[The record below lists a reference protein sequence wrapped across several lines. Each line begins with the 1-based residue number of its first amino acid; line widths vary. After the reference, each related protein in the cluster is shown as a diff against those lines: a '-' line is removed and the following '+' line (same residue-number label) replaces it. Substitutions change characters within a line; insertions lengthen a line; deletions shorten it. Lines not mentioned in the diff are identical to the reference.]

1 MKRIHLVVALFLFP
15 AVSTA
20 QTPLKFETDVRPIL
34 KAHCFECHG
43 EGKKLRGGL
52 DLRLKHLMA
61 TGGDS
66 GAGIEVGK
74 AGDSLAV
81 KRVRSGEMPP
91 GKKKLT
97 PKEIETIERWIT
109 QGAQVA
115 RAEPK
120 ELPLG
125 FSVSPEEASHWAYQ
139 PIRVNQPPTVKT
151 ANRVRNPIDAFLLA
165 KLEEKGLGFSSEADR
180 VVLIRRATF
189 DLHGLPPTT
198 DEVEAFLKDAS
209 PDAYEKLVDRLLA
222 SPRYGERWGRHWLDV
237 AGYADSE
244 GFTAEDPIRKHA
256 YKYRDYVIRA
266 FNADMPWDR
275 FPQEQIAGDELVQRP
290 FEKATGEELDKLIA
304 TGFLRNAPDGTA
316 SPGTNLKEASNQN
329 VADTLQIVSTAV
341 LGLTVHCAQCHH
353 HRYDPISQVDYYRM
367 RAVFEPALNP
377 KAWRNPG
384 GRLITL
390 FKDEDRKKADEI
402 EKEAAKI
409 DQERLG
415 REKEFIEATFQKE
428 LAKLPAEM
436 HETIRVARNT
446 PDAKRTPEQKNLL
459 KTHPSVNVSSGSLY
473 LYDSKAAKVL
483 KEFTEKATKLRA
495 TKPTP
500 DFVCAV
506 TEIPGQKTTTHLFD
520 RGDPDQPKEAIEP
533 AGLSIFEPTGI
544 GRLAA
549 KDGALPTS
557 GHRLAY
563 ARSLTDG
570 KHPLPARVL
579 MNRLWHHHFGR
590 GIVASLGDFGILGD
604 RPTHPELLDWLAAD
618 FMSNGWRLKRM
629 HKLMLT
635 SSAYRQFSQRRPE
648 HDRIDPDNHLVGRMP
663 VRRLEAEAVRDA
675 ILAVSGKL
683 NLKEF
688 GPSVPVT
695 HDDVGQVVI
704 GNDIRNPGDGT
715 PLGKVKSLS
724 GEEYRR
730 SVYVQVRRSLPLAML
745 ESFDA
750 PIVNPNC
757 EKRNN
762 STAATQSLMLLN
774 SGFIHEQASFLLERV
789 KKEAGDDPAQ
799 RIVRAWKLA
808 FATTPTSAEVEG
820 SVAFVRR
827 QTEQFTNQK
836 IAEPETKAWSNFAQA
851 LLTANRFLYVD

>member
-1 MKRIHLVVALFLFP
+1 MKRILLAFALVGIP
-15 AVSTA
+15 SAVLA
-20 QTPLKFETDVRPIL
+20 QPPLKFETEVRPLL

-52 DLRLKHLMA
+52 DLRLKHLLA

-66 GAGIEVGK
+66 GAGMVPGK
-74 AGDSLAV
+74 PGESLV
-81 KRVRSGEMPP
+81 VRRVRSGEMPP

-97 PKEIETIERWIT
+97 AKEIETLERWIAE
-109 QGAQVA
+109 GAAVS

-120 ELPLG
+120 DLPLG

-139 PIRVNQPPTVKT
+139 PIRAAKPPAVKAT
-151 ANRVRNPIDAFLLA
+151 NRVRNPIDGFLLA

-180 VVLIRRATF
+180 IVLIRRATF
-189 DLHGLPPTT
+189 DLHGLPPTIE
-198 DEVEAFLKDAS
+198 EVEAFLKDES
-209 PDAYEKLVDRLLA
+209 PDAYEKLIDRLLA

-244 GFTAEDPIRKHA
+244 GFTAQDPLRKHA
-256 YKYRDYVIRA
+256 YKYRDYVLRA

-275 FPQEQIAGDELVQRP
+275 FLQEQIAGDELVKP
-290 FEKATGEELDKLIA
+290 PYEKAAGEDLDKLIA

-316 SPGTNLKEASNQN
+316 SPGANLKEASNQT

-377 KAWRNPG
+377 KAWRNPSA
-384 GRLITL
+384 RLITL
-390 FKDEDRKKADEI
+390 FKDEDRTKADEI

-409 DQERLG
+409 DQERLAK
-415 REKEFIEATFQKE
+415 EKEFIEATFQKE

-436 HETIRVARNT
+436 HETIRIARNT
-446 PDAKRTPEQKNLL
+446 PDAKRTPEQKTLL

-506 TEIPGQKTTTHLFD
+506 TEVPGQKTTTHLFD

-533 AGLSIFEPTGI
+533 AGLSIFEPAGI
-544 GRLAA
+544 GRLTP
-549 KDGALPTS
+549 KDGAIPTS
-557 GHRLAY
+557 GYRLAF

-579 MNRLWHHHFGR
+579 MNRVWHHHFGR
-590 GIVASLGDFGILGD
+590 GIVASLGDLGILGD

-629 HKLMLT
+629 HKLMMT
-635 SSAYRQFSQRRPE
+635 SSAYRQLSLRRPE
-648 HDRIDPDNHLVGRMP
+648 QDRIDPDNYLVGRMP

-688 GPSVPVT
+688 GPAVPVT

-715 PLGKVKSLS
+715 PLGKVKSLG

-757 EKRNN
+757 EKRNI

-774 SGFIHEQASFLLERV
+774 SGFIHEQAGHFLDRM

-827 QTEQFTNQK
+827 QTEQFANQK
-836 IAEPETKAWSNFAQA
+836 IAEPETKAWTNFAQA